1 MSSMELIESLNKS
14 YKLAIVTN
22 DFNLI
27 QDERI
32 RKSVIKI
39 FINNSKKV

>member
-1 MSSMELIESLNKS
+1 MELIESLNKS